1 MVRNLKTLKN
11 AIAENGR
18 EVNLRGH
25 RMAVFAGSFDPFTVG
40 HLDLVKRAATMF
52 DSLYV
57 VVAQNASKKNMFDA
71 ETRKAMV
78 EEAVSGIPNVSVAV
92 HDGLTVDFMKSVGA
106 RYLVRGIRN
115 ASDLDMEQAVAWNN
129 KVIYGSDD
137 IETVFLMS
145 AQEHLAV
152 SSSVVRE
159 LLKCG
164 CGKEKSLAE
173 RKNLLSKFVPKN
185 IVRMLLIAF
194 RKNYET
200 I

>member
-1 MVRNLKTLKN
+1 MVRNLKKLKN
-11 AIAENGR
+11 AIAEDGR

-25 RMAVFAGSFDPFTVG
+25 RVAVFAGSFDPFTVG

-78 EEAVSGIPNVSVAV
+78 EDAVSGIPNVSVAV

-173 RKNLLSKFVPKN
+173 RKNLLSKFVPKD

>member
-1 MVRNLKTLKN
+1 MVRNLNTHKN
-11 AIAENGR
+11 AVAENER
-18 EVNLRGH
+18 DVNRRGLRV
-25 RMAVFAGSFDPFTVG
+25 AVFVGSFDPITIG
-40 HLDLVKRAATMF
+40 HLDLVKRAAMMF
-52 DSLYV
+52 DSLFV

-78 EEAVSGIPNVSVAV
+78 EVAVSGIPNVSVAV
-92 HDGLTVDFMKSVGA
+92 HDGLTVDFMKSVNA

-115 ASDLDMEQAVAWNN
+115 ASDLDAEQAVAWNN
-129 KVIYGSDD
+129 RVIYGVGD

-152 SSSVVRE
+152 SSSLVRE
-159 LLKCG
+159 LLK

-185 IVRMLLIAF
+185 IVRMLLIAY
-194 RKNYET
+194 RKTYET
-200 I
+200 L

>member
-25 RMAVFAGSFDPFTVG
+25 RVAVFAGSFDPFTVG
-40 HLDLVKRAATMF
+40 HLDLVKCAATMF

-78 EEAVSGIPNVSVAV
+78 EETVSGIPNVSVAV

-129 KVIYGSDD
+129 KVIYGSAD

-173 RKNLLSKFVPKN
+173 RKNLLSKFVPKD

>member
-1 MVRNLKTLKN
+1 MVRNLKNLKN
-11 AIAENGR
+11 VIAEDGR

-25 RMAVFAGSFDPFTVG
+25 RVAVFAGSFDPFTVG

-129 KVIYGSDD
+129 KVIYGCDD

-173 RKNLLSKFVPKN
+173 RKNLLSKFVPKD

>member
-1 MVRNLKTLKN
+1 MERNLNTLKN
-11 AIAENGR
+11 AIAEKLLEGNRCG
-18 EVNLRGH
+18 LRV
-25 RMAVFAGSFDPFTVG
+25 AVFAGSFDPFTVG
-40 HLDLVKRAATMF
+40 HLDLVKRAAMMF
-52 DSLYV
+52 DSLFV

-78 EEAVSGIPNVSVAV
+78 EGAVSGIPNVSVAV
-92 HDGLTVDFMKSVGA
+92 HDGLTVDFMKSVDA

-115 ASDLDMEQAVAWNN
+115 ASDLDAEQAVAWNN
-129 KVIYGSDD
+129 KVIYGVGD

-152 SSSVVRE
+152 SSSLVRE
-159 LLKCG
+159 LLK

-185 IVRMLLIAF
+185 IVRMLLIAY
-194 RKNYET
+194 RKTYET
-200 I
+200 L

>member
-1 MVRNLKTLKN
+1 
-11 AIAENGR
+11 
-18 EVNLRGH
+18 
-25 RMAVFAGSFDPFTVG
+25 
-40 HLDLVKRAATMF
+40 
-52 DSLYV
+52 
-57 VVAQNASKKNMFDA
+57 MFDA

-78 EEAVSGIPNVSVAV
+78 EGAVSGIPNVSVAV
-92 HDGLTVDFMKSVGA
+92 HDGLTVDFMKFVNA

-115 ASDLDMEQAVAWNN
+115 ASDLDAEQAVAWNN
-129 KVIYGSDD
+129 KVIYGVGD

-152 SSSVVRE
+152 SSSLVRE
-159 LLKCG
+159 LLK

-194 RKNYET
+194 RQTYET
-200 I
+200 V

>member
-1 MVRNLKTLKN
+1 MERNLNTLKN
-11 AIAENGR
+11 AIAEKLLEGNRCG
-18 EVNLRGH
+18 LRV
-25 RMAVFAGSFDPFTVG
+25 AVFAGSFDPFTVG
-40 HLDLVKRAATMF
+40 HLDLVKRAAMMF
-52 DSLYV
+52 DSLFV

-92 HDGLTVDFMKSVGA
+92 HDGLTVDFMKSVDA

-115 ASDLDMEQAVAWNN
+115 ASDLDAEQAVAWNN
-129 KVIYGSDD
+129 KVIYGVGD

-152 SSSVVRE
+152 SSSLVRE
-159 LLKCG
+159 LLK

-185 IVRMLLIAF
+185 IVRMLLIAY
-194 RKNYET
+194 RKTYET
-200 I
+200 L

>member
-1 MVRNLKTLKN
+1 MVRNLKKLKN
-11 AIAENGR
+11 AIAEDGR

-25 RMAVFAGSFDPFTVG
+25 RVAVFVGSFDPFTVG

-92 HDGLTVDFMKSVGA
+92 HDGLTVDFMKFVGA

-164 CGKEKSLAE
+164 CGKEKYLAE
-173 RKNLLSKFVPKN
+173 RKNLLSKFVPKD

>member
-11 AIAENGR
+11 AVAENGR

-25 RMAVFAGSFDPFTVG
+25 RVAVFAGSFDPFTVG

-52 DSLYV
+52 ESLFV
-57 VVAQNASKKNMFDA
+57 VIAQNASKKNMFDA

-173 RKNLLSKFVPKN
+173 RKNLLSKFVPKD

>member
-173 RKNLLSKFVPKN
+173 RKNLLSKFVPKD

>member
-1 MVRNLKTLKN
+1 MERNLNTLKN
-11 AIAENGR
+11 AIAEKGHEGNRCG
-18 EVNLRGH
+18 LRV
-25 RMAVFAGSFDPFTVG
+25 AVFAGSFDPFTVG
-40 HLDLVKRAATMF
+40 HLDLVKRAAMMF
-52 DSLYV
+52 DSLFV
-57 VVAQNASKKNMFDA
+57 VVAQNASKRNMFDT

-92 HDGLTVDFMKSVGA
+92 HDGLTVDFMKSVDA

-115 ASDLDMEQAVAWNN
+115 ASDLDAEQAVAWNN
-129 KVIYGSDD
+129 KVIYGDDGD

-152 SSSVVRE
+152 SSSLVRE

-164 CGKEKSLAE
+164 KEKNLGE

>member
-11 AIAENGR
+11 AVAENER
-18 EVNLRGH
+18 DVNRRGLRV
-25 RMAVFAGSFDPFTVG
+25 AVFAGSFDPITVG
-40 HLDLVKRAATMF
+40 HLDLVKRAAMMF
-52 DSLYV
+52 DSLFV

-78 EEAVSGIPNVSVAV
+78 EEAVSEIPNVSVAV
-92 HDGLTVDFMKSVGA
+92 HDGLTVDFMKFVNA

-115 ASDLDMEQAVAWNN
+115 ASDLDAEQAVAWNN
-129 KVIYGSDD
+129 KVIYGVGD

-152 SSSVVRE
+152 SSSLVRE

-164 CGKEKSLAE
+164 KQKSLAE
-173 RKNLLSKFVPKN
+173 RKNLLSKFVPKK
-185 IVRMLLIAF
+185 IVRMLLIAY
-194 RKNYET
+194 RKTYET
-200 I
+200 L

>member
-25 RMAVFAGSFDPFTVG
+25 RVAVFAGSFDPFTVG

-52 DSLYV
+52 DSLFV
-57 VVAQNASKKNMFDA
+57 VIAQNASKKNMFDA

-173 RKNLLSKFVPKN
+173 RKNLLSKFVPKD

>member
-11 AIAENGR
+11 VIAEDGR

-25 RMAVFAGSFDPFTVG
+25 RVAVFAGSFDPFTVG
-40 HLDLVKRAATMF
+40 HLDLVKRAAMMF

-78 EEAVSGIPNVSVAV
+78 EEAVTGIANVAVAV
-92 HDGLTVDFMKSVGA
+92 HDGLTVDFMKSVDA

>member
-1 MVRNLKTLKN
+1 MVRNLKKLKN
-11 AIAENGR
+11 VIAEDGR

-25 RMAVFAGSFDPFTVG
+25 RVAVFAGSFDPFTVG

-78 EEAVSGIPNVSVAV
+78 EDAVSGIPNVSVAV

-173 RKNLLSKFVPKN
+173 RKNLLSKFVPKD

>member
-1 MVRNLKTLKN
+1 MNTLKN
-11 AIAENGR
+11 AVAENER
-18 EVNLRGH
+18 DVNRRGLRV
-25 RMAVFAGSFDPFTVG
+25 AVFAGSFDPITVG
-40 HLDLVKRAATMF
+40 HLDLVKRAAMMF
-52 DSLYV
+52 DSLFV

-92 HDGLTVDFMKSVGA
+92 HDGLTVDFMKSVNA

-115 ASDLDMEQAVAWNN
+115 ASDLDAEQAVAWNN
-129 KVIYGSDD
+129 KVIYGVGD

-152 SSSVVRE
+152 SSSLVRE
-159 LLKCG
+159 LLK

-194 RKNYET
+194 RKTYET
-200 I
+200 L